1 MPNSAYS
8 LQLTAGRTEKAVCSL
23 PFAVYKA
30 GFTLIEFLVVLGI
43 LAVTVSSTVLF
54 LNSVLKGSNQSTITA
69 EVKQNGQVVLDSVER
84 QIRGAKDA
92 TTCFSAP
99 CPPPPY
105 NHIKLVRVDPDA
117 PLHIKCFSPTSSKN
131 GRIATATG
139 DSPPDSQYVD
149 LTNTDKINGANITNC
164 DFRAFPAGFSAEGQA
179 MPAVVSIK
187 FIVSQGLEAPSRQDY
202 VASVSLQTTIS
213 LRRY

>member
-8 LQLTAGRTEKAVCSL
+8 LQLTARRTEKAVCRL
-23 PFAVYKA
+23 PFAVCKA

-69 EVKQNGQVVLDSVER
+69 EVKQNGQVVLDSLER
-84 QIRGAKDA
+84 QIRGAQDA
-92 TTCFSAP
+92 TTCFSTP
-99 CPPPPY
+99 CPLPPY
-105 NHIKLVRVDPDA
+105 DHLKLIRADPDV
-117 PLHIKCFSPTSSKN
+117 PLHIKCFSSVFNKN
-131 GRIATATG
+131 ARLATATG

-149 LTNTDKINGANITNC
+149 LTNTDKINGVNITGC
-164 DFRAFPAGFSAEGQA
+164 DFRAFPAGFSAGGQSV
-179 MPAVVSIK
+179 PAVVSVK
-187 FIVSQGLEAPSRQDY
+187 FAVSQGLEAPSRQDY
-202 VASVSLQTTIS
+202 VASVPLQTTIS